1 MEYFYYKSMN
11 KGFAIFRLSPMQAYE
26 VFRRKINTSC
36 YRKSSKQK
44 LFLENHL
51 QDCLKCRSEFDETTS
66 MLNFMS
72 KKVRIEP
79 EANFW
84 EGYWT
89 RLAERMEKEEVL
101 YPKIEKKR
109 KPFFPSLNL
118 IPRWTFQAVTAVV
131 LVVLGIF
138 IGREVFPPSGSKIQ
152 KDQPPLLVSKLE
164 PGPELILRTR
174 NFIERSKV
182 ILLAI
187 SNFDPETE
195 DPFVLNLPYQQKVSK
210 ELVQQAGWI
219 KKELAGL
226 RQRRLRELVSD
237 LEVILLQVANLES
250 EPGISTIELVKN
262 GVKIRGVLFKI
273 QLTDIRRSISKK
285 NKFKII

>member
-1 MEYFYYKSMN
+1 MSKCKKSRDLFDEAYLNELN
-11 KGFAIFRLSPMQAYE
+11 KE
-26 VFRRKINTSC
+26 
-36 YRKSSKQK
+36 QK
-44 LFLENHL
+44 LFLETHL
-51 QDCLKCRSEFDETTS
+51 QDCAKCRSEFDETTS
-66 MLNFMS
+66 MLNLMS
-72 KKVRIEP
+72 KKVRVEP
-79 EANFW
+79 EPAFW
-84 EGYWT
+84 DGYWA
-89 RLAERMEKEEVL
+89 RLYDRMEKEEVL
-101 YPKIEKKR
+101 HPKIETKR

-118 IPRWTFQAVTAVV
+118 IPRWAFQAVTAVV

-138 IGREVFPPSGSKIQ
+138 IGREVFPPYGAGTGSKIQ
-152 KDQPPLLVSKLE
+152 KDQPTLIDSKGG

-195 DPFVLNLPYQQKVSK
+195 DPFVLNLPYQQEVSK

-226 RQRRLRELVSD
+226 RQRRLRELITD

-250 EPGISTIELVKN
+250 EPDISAIELVKN

-273 QLTDIRRSISKK
+273 QLTDIRRSISKT
-285 NKFKII
+285 NKSKII